1 MNNNNQIKLK
11 NEKKKNNINIYQR
24 NEKNKT
30 LIF

>member
-11 NEKKKNNINIYQR
+11 NEKKNNINIYQR